1 MKKIWEK
8 IRKFWYF
15 HLANP
20 VVRKGERG
28 GFKWCFRRF
37 WLDISTVSG
46 NFKARFTAAEHPYAY
61 LLAGKDDSNIKGY
74 CEHLYMTAML
84 LTTDQ
89 KLVNDIHKSLEANI
103 RRQGQKPSV
112 SGDSEEA
119 ALAEVK
125 DVQEYTEM
133 SRAERRR
140 YERDVNKRFKATV
153 KKMKD
158 EEKGKE

>member
-8 IRKFWYF
+8 IKKFWYF

-20 VVRKGERG
+20 VVRKGESG
-28 GFKWCFRRF
+28 GYKWVFRRF
-37 WLDISTVSG
+37 WLDITTVSG
-46 NFKARFTAAEHPYAY
+46 NFKARFIAAEHPYAY
-61 LLAGKDDSNIKGY
+61 LLVGKDDANIKGY

-89 KLVNDIHKSLEANI
+89 KLVNDVHRALEANI
-103 RRQGQKPSV
+103 TRQGKKAPKD
-112 SGDSEEA
+112 GDSEEA
-119 ALAEVK
+119 ALADVK
-125 DVQEYTEM
+125 GVQEYTEM

-140 YERDVNKRFKATV
+140 RDREVNKRFKATV